1 MNVILIVIIF
11 VVVILFL
18 AKPVYKLLTHKSLYP
33 LLPKGYNFK
42 RRRNSFR
49 LSMGLMEERQAR
61 VLVETGVARKG
72 LRNTKYDGAST
83 IVFGLWSKQNGA
95 LLRSVDIDPAAIE
108 EARKEVVKN
117 DLLDYVE
124 LNVSDSVAY
133 LEGFNQKV
141 DFLYL
146 DSYDYPKHDKA
157 EQIAS
162 QKHHLKEIQAIED
175 QLHNE
180 SVILI
185 DDCDKPGGGKGKLV
199 ISYLKEKGWKVIYKG
214 YQVILSKY

>member
-1 MNVILIVIIF
+1 MNTILIIVITALI
-11 VVVILFL
+11 ILIL
-18 AKPVYKLLTHKSLYP
+18 NKPVYKLLTHKSLYP

-49 LSMGLMEERQAR
+49 LCMNLMEERNAK

-83 IVFGLWSKQNGA
+83 IVFGLWSKLHDA
-95 LLRSVDIDPAAIE
+95 YLYSVDIDPIAVE
-108 EARKEVVKN
+108 EARKEVEKN
-117 DLLDYVE
+117 ELSQVVE
-124 LNVSDSVAY
+124 LHVSDSVAY
-133 LEGFNQKV
+133 LQRFKQKV

-146 DSYDYPKHDKA
+146 DSYDYPKHDRA

-162 QKHHLKEIQAIED
+162 QEHHLKEIKAIENQFHD
-175 QLHNE
+175 KT
-180 SVILI
+180 VILI

-199 ISYLKEKGWKVIYKG
+199 IDYMKSKEWKVIYKG
-214 YQVILSKY
+214 YQVILSK